1 MTTSTEPTAA
11 NSPSS
16 KTSVGERSVFFAPDT
31 AATRYLFAATAFL
44 GLGAILFLAALFSLR
59 FPGLLP
65 LGYGRMRAIALIA
78 LYLGWLVLGW
88 GSAAFYLLPRLTA
101 APLRQERQLNLA
113 LPLLIALVLVSMA
126 AVGIGFG
133 DGREPFAL
141 PWWLDLPVL
150 GLTAIAL
157 GPAWLTVRHRNEGV
171 VYPSLWFVLAA
182 GLWLPVLYL
191 IGNLPGLSA
200 LATALGDLVFSAG
213 FTNVWAVGLGTGAA
227 YYVVPKLAGQPL
239 YSRQLAKVGFWSLL
253 FGGIW
258 FGVAQLAAGPQPEW
272 LQAIGAVLGLA
283 LPLAA
288 IANTTN
294 LVLTVAPKWPSDSPP
309 LMAALAGSGLVTL
322 ASLAA
327 AFASFR
333 SASVLVGFTVFWEG
347 VTILFLSG
355 VALLFAAYAWQ
366 ATPNLVG
373 RALDSVERAKRVVR
387 LLTWSGV
394 ATGVLLILS
403 GITSGFAWAGA
414 AFTGVFLNDGSGWS
428 ESAGLPG
435 IFSGL
440 ALLTGVGLTFG
451 LVSLAVSIYRS
462 LTSGKATAQEV
473 LVMR

>member
-1 MTTSTEPTAA
+1 MTTSTEPAA
-11 NSPSS
+11 TNSPA
-16 KTSVGERSVFFAPDT
+16 GERSVFFAPDT

-65 LGYGRMRAIALIA
+65 LSYGRMRAIALIA
-78 LYLGWLVLGW
+78 LFLGWLVLGW

-101 APLRQERQLNLA
+101 SPLRQERQLNLA
-113 LPLLIALVLVSMA
+113 LPLLIALVLVAMA

-150 GLTAIAL
+150 GMTAIAL

-182 GLWLPVLYL
+182 ALWLPALYL

-200 LATALGDLVFSAG
+200 LASTLGDLVFSAG
-213 FTNVWAVGLGTGAA
+213 FINVWAVGIGTGVA

-239 YSRQLAKVGFWSLL
+239 YSRQLAQVGFWSLL

-294 LVLTVAPKWPSDSPP
+294 LILTVAGKWPSGSPA

-322 ASLAA
+322 GSMAA
-327 AFASFR
+327 ALSSFR
-333 SASVLVGFTVFWEG
+333 SAAVLVGFTVFWEG
-347 VTILFLSG
+347 INVLFLSG
-355 VALLFAAYAWQ
+355 VALLFAAFAWQ

-373 RALDSVERAKRVVR
+373 RGLDSVGRAQRVVR
-387 LLTWSGV
+387 LLTWSGG

-403 GITSGFAWAGA
+403 GITSGFAWAGS
-414 AFTGVFLNDGSGWS
+414 AFTGVFVNTGSGWA
-428 ESAGLPG
+428 EGAGLPG

-440 ALLTGVGLTFG
+440 ALVTGVGLTFG
-451 LVSLAVSIYRS
+451 LLGLAVSIYRS